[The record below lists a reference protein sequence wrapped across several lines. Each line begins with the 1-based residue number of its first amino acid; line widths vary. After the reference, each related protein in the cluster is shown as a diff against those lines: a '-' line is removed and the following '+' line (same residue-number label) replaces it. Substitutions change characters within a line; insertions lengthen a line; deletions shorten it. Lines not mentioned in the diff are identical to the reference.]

1 MPMSLSAGD
10 WTRLQRRK
18 AGTTY
23 APMVMPNVFPNSNV
37 LANKDIAPVM
47 PPAGPS
53 PSPKSVLIPCS
64 LAGKPKTLRP
74 ASDWT
79 NYVGSQVSDYVLS
92 SGGTGRT
99 GETAENQNYTT
110 LRLTRI
116 CNFCRGNAATVM
128 NPKLSVCNNCA
139 VAQHVRLG

>member
-1 MPMSLSAGD
+1 MSLSAGD

-18 AGTTY
+18 AGTQY
-23 APMVMPNVFPNSNV
+23 APPVMRIGGTD
-37 LANKDIAPVM
+37 ATNKDIAPVA

-79 NYVGSQVSDYVLS
+79 NYVDSQVADYVLKS
-92 SGGTGRT
+92 SGSATG
-99 GETAENQNYTT
+99 NQNQNADNQDYRT

-116 CNFCRGNAATVM
+116 CKWCSGTAATVL
-128 NPKLSVCNNCA
+128 NPKVNVCNKCA

>member
-18 AGTTY
+18 AGTQY
-23 APMVMPNVFPNSNV
+23 APTVMRIGGTD
-37 LANKDIAPVM
+37 ATNKDIAPVT

-79 NYVGSQVSDYVLS
+79 NYVDSQVADYVLKS
-92 SGGTGRT
+92 SDTTGTT
-99 GETAENQNYTT
+99 M
-110 LRLTRI
+110 RLTRI
-116 CNFCRGNAATVM
+116 CKWCSGTAATVL
-128 NPKLSVCNNCA
+128 NPKVNVCNKCA